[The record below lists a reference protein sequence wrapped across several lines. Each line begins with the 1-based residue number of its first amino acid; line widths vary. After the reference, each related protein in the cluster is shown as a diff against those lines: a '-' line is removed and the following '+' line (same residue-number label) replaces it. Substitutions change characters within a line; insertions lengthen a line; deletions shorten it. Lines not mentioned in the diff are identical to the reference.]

1 MDGRRGSGRLVWFG
15 AAVSRRGFAVGELD
29 PDGLPVVQICP
40 NPRCRRD
47 FHRPSERCRFCG
59 ELLARP
65 LGAAG
70 EDVEDDQ
77 ATALEPAGE
86 PDPELDEAWGG
97 ALVQGLWVAEH
108 RRWVWHST
116 GCWARWIWLAAGLAQ
131 RRRAEAR
138 CRPDI
143 VAVVAAAGSSSH
155 RVWA

>member
-1 MDGRRGSGRLVWFG
+1 MDERRWV
-15 AAVSRRGFAVGELD
+15 AAPVSRRWLAVGDLD
-29 PDGLPVVQICP
+29 PDGLPVVQVCP

-86 PDPELDEAWGG
+86 PDPEFDEALGG

-138 CRPDI
+138 WGALLRRAEARFGAM
-143 VAVVAAAGSSSH
+143 VMQLVQES
-155 RVWA
+155 